1 MKKFSVL
8 SFLLFPIMSFAVS
21 EDASLFYQSGKI
33 YVVVGVMS
41 IIFIGLA
48 VFLFRLDKRI
58 SRLEKKNDT
67 DPKNN

>member
-1 MKKFSVL
+1 M
-8 SFLLFPIMSFAVS
+8 FLFLPLISFAVS

-41 IIFIGLA
+41 IIFLGLI

-58 SRLEKKNDT
+58 SRLEE
-67 DPKNN
+67 KNNIHHQNH